1 MPDLNNME
9 TGAPTTRR
17 EFLKRTAA
25 GLAASSGVVALLL
38 PESAG
43 GLATEGYDWTKH
55 RWVYLVDATKCIGCG
70 ACVRACRVENDVPEG
85 MYRTWIERYE
95 IPVEGSALVE
105 SPKGGSEGFRPEVTG
120 SDIRKAFFVPK
131 LCNHCDQTPCTQVCP
146 VGASYSTKDGVVL
159 VDRERCIGCGYCIQA
174 CPYGSRF
181 INPKTKTADK
191 CTWCYHRITR
201 GMKPACVEICPVEA
215 RLIGDRE
222 DPDDPVHEIL
232 ATRRVM
238 VLQPELLT
246 KPQCYYLGLDMEVR

>member
-1 MPDLNNME
+1 
-9 TGAPTTRR
+9 
-17 EFLKRTAA
+17 
-25 GLAASSGVVALLL
+25 
-38 PESAG
+38 
-43 GLATEGYDWTKH
+43 
-55 RWVYLVDATKCIGCG
+55 
-70 ACVRACRVENDVPEG
+70 
-85 MYRTWIERYE
+85 
-95 IPVEGSALVE
+95 
-105 SPKGGSEGFRPEVTG
+105 
-120 SDIRKAFFVPK
+120 
-131 LCNHCDQTPCTQVCP
+131 
-146 VGASYSTKDGVVL
+146 VVL